1 MKNLPKEKRDRL
13 IIVAVASIIAAVA
26 VWYLLVRSQ
35 QSSAE
40 SLAKKIT
47 DQKAKVS
54 GAERLVATTK
64 ELKSNLSAASQKL
77 TSIEET
83 MASGDMYAWV
93 IQTVGRF
100 GAERKVEIPQF
111 SREVTTDIGM
121 FPKFPYKA
129 AAFNVRGSAYYHD
142 LGQFLADF
150 ENSFPYARIQNLE
163 IEPGA
168 VSASGTAET
177 EKLSFRLEIV
187 TLINPNN
194 R

>member
-1 MKNLPKEKRDRL
+1 
-13 IIVAVASIIAAVA
+13 
-26 VWYLLVRSQ
+26 
-35 QSSAE
+35 
-40 SLAKKIT
+40 
-47 DQKAKVS
+47 
-54 GAERLVATTK
+54 
-64 ELKSNLSAASQKL
+64 
-77 TSIEET
+77 
-83 MASGDMYAWV
+83 
-93 IQTVGRF
+93 
-100 GAERKVEIPQF
+100 
-111 SREVTTDIGM
+111 M